1 MTSTI
6 SIRQATTSDIGFIAQ
21 FNQAM
26 ALETENKTLP
36 TETIQNG
43 VTRMIQQPAMG
54 FYLVAEIQTDEDTT
68 EVCGCLGI
76 TYEWSDWRNGIM
88 WWFQSVYVQPEHRRK
103 GVFRTMFD
111 HVEKLARNNPEVKAL
126 RLYVMQN
133 NLSGKNTYAALGM
146 TDSGYVVYEKE
157 GLN

>member
-1 MTSTI
+1 MAI
-6 SIRQATTSDIGFIAQ
+6 DIKIREAVKSDIPVIAE
-21 FNQAM
+21 FNQAL
-26 ALETENKTLP
+26 AKETEDIQLNPETLASGI
-36 TETIQNG
+36 ENALDRDECHYFIAKLNG
-43 VTRMIQQPAMG
+43 QVIGQSM
-54 FYLVAEIQTDEDTT
+54 
-68 EVCGCLGI
+68 I

-103 GVFRTMFD
+103 GVFRAMFD
-111 HVEKLARNNPEVKAL
+111 HVEKLARNNPEVKTL

-133 NLSGKNTYAALGM
+133 NLSGKKTYAALGM